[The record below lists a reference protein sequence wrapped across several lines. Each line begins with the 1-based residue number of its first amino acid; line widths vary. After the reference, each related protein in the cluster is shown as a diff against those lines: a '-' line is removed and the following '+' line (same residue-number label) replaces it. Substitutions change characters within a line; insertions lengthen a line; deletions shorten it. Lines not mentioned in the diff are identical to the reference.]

1 MTATAIEREPYEVP
15 EGGLAS
21 FLTATEGDW
30 SDAALEGPETG
41 YVVQMADKLAQYG
54 REGDTKLAHVA
65 PGETV
70 VPLEVLDA
78 DPELKNRLFAQM
90 RDMGLEPERYIVGSE
105 LNSLNPTTGQPEFL
119 LKKIFK
125 GIKKAVKGVIK
136 VFKKIAPIVLPIAL
150 NFLFPGLGAIASGA
164 LGSGIGTLVQGG
176 SLKDAFKSALIG
188 GAVGG
193 LASGVSGAISGEGF
207 IEGVKGG
214 LPGGTFGGGA
224 PTKAPIETG
233 VPDFV
238 AGTETGVLPPALDT
252 ATVAA
257 GATPTT
263 AQQAVA
269 QAVDPLQQS
278 LISAKDTAAQLG
290 LPGGQLAPLPTAAS
304 PTNAALMQQA
314 QANAAKPL
322 MSPVTSQAVSSSA
335 AGGVDLVGPPE
346 DLAGGATNAQEA
358 AAIAENLSSLTPGAE
373 RSFFEKT
380 SDYLFRAGQS
390 PAEVQALKDAAFKQ
404 TYADTLAR
412 YQAVPNMS
420 AEVAQQ
426 AALKAAEAAAAS
438 AGPELFGSQLL
449 AKYGPSALGI
459 TGLMAATG
467 AFEQPEMEELPDAFG
482 GMTGSKL
489 LQMYPQQYGLA
500 QPGSGYV
507 PIGAANG
514 GDISSF
520 PRRNG
525 AIYGP
530 GTETSDDVPAM
541 LSDGEFVMTARAV
554 RGAGNGSRELG
565 MRRMYDM
572 MRKFEG
578 GAIRGN

>member
-105 LNSLNPTTGQPEFL
+105 LNSLNPTTGQPEFF

-125 GIKKAVKGVIK
+125 GIKKAVKGVVK

-150 NFLFPGLGAIASGA
+150 NFMFPGLGAIASGA

-304 PTNAALMQQA
+304 PTSAAVMQQA
-314 QANAAKPL
+314 QANAAAPA
-322 MSPVTSQAVSSSA
+322 MSPVIDTGASA
-335 AGGVDLVGPPE
+335 APAATTAPQAGT
-346 DLAGGATNAQEA
+346 DLAAG
-358 AAIAENLSSLTPGAE
+358 LSTVGE
-373 RSFFEKT
+373 QRGFFDKAG
-380 SDYLFRAGQS
+380 DFLFRAGQN

-467 AFEQPEMEELPDAFG
+467 AFEQPEMGELQDAFG

-489 LQMYPQQYGLA
+489 LQMYPQRYGLA
-500 QPGSGYV
+500 APGSGYV
-507 PIGAANG
+507 PITAANG

-520 PRRNG
+520 PRKNG

-578 GAIRGN
+578 GAVRG

>member
-105 LNSLNPTTGQPEFL
+105 LNSLNPTTGQPEFF

-269 QAVDPLQQS
+269 QAVDPSMVASTTQAAVESPLTVAQGITDPS
-278 LISAKDTAAQLG
+278 MVSSASTAMTADPIGMAGATTPATPPVAKAPMTPDVQAGTGQAAQAAGDATMTNIGSLADITPAARQAVDPGFFASIKQFFSTGNPEFLKQAFLPGTSPDVVIQRLKKANFTVTPAMESQIVEALAPGIIRSYAPTVGLG
-290 LPGGQLAPLPTAAS
+290 L
-304 PTNAALMQQA
+304 
-314 QANAAKPL
+314 
-322 MSPVTSQAVSSSA
+322 
-335 AGGVDLVGPPE
+335 GVMG
-346 DLAGGATNAQEA
+346 LAGG
-358 AAIAENLSSLTPGAE
+358 
-373 RSFFEKT
+373 
-380 SDYLFRAGQS
+380 
-390 PAEVQALKDAAFKQ
+390 
-404 TYADTLAR
+404 
-412 YQAVPNMS
+412 
-420 AEVAQQ
+420 
-426 AALKAAEAAAAS
+426 
-438 AGPELFGSQLL
+438 
-449 AKYGPSALGI
+449 
-459 TGLMAATG
+459 
-467 AFEQPEMEELPDAFG
+467 FEQPEMEELPDAFG

-541 LSDGEFVMTARAV
+541 LSDGEFVMTAQAV

-578 GAIRGN
+578 GAVRGR

>member
-1 MTATAIEREPYEVP
+1 MTAAAIQQEPYEVP

-30 SDAALEGPETG
+30 SDKALEGPETG
-41 YVVQMADKLAQYG
+41 YVIQMAEKLTEYG
-54 REGDTKLAHVA
+54 REGDTELAHVA

-90 RDMGLEPERYIVGSE
+90 RDMGLEPERYVVGSE
-105 LNSLNPTTGQPEFL
+105 LNSINPETGRPEFF

-125 GIKKAVKGVIK
+125 GIKKAVKGVVK

-150 NFLFPGLGAIASGA
+150 GIMFPALGAMGAGA

-176 SLKDAFKSALIG
+176 SLKDAFKSALLG

-193 LASGVSGAISGEGF
+193 LASGISGAMSGQGF
-207 IEGVKGG
+207 VEGVKGG

-224 PTKAPIETG
+224 PTQAPIETG

-238 AGTETGVLPPALDT
+238 AGAEAGALPPALDT
-252 ATVAA
+252 ATVAS
-257 GATPTT
+257 GATPAT
-263 AQQAVA
+263 AQQAVS
-269 QAVDPLQQS
+269 QAMDPLQQS

-304 PTNAALMQQA
+304 PTSAAVMQQA
-314 QANAAKPL
+314 QANAAAPA
-322 MSPVTSQAVSSSA
+322 MSPVLDTGASA
-335 AGGVDLVGPPE
+335 APAATTAPQ
-346 DLAGGATNAQEA
+346 AGTEQAAQATGEA
-358 AAIAENLSSLTPGAE
+358 AATTLSSIADITP
-373 RSFFEKT
+373 
-380 SDYLFRAGQS
+380 
-390 PAEVQALKDAAFKQ
+390 
-404 TYADTLAR
+404 
-412 YQAVPNMS
+412 AVR
-420 AEVAQQ
+420 Q
-426 AALKAAEAAAAS
+426 AADPGFFASIKDFFATGNIDSLKQAFLPGTQPEVILGKLKAAGYNVTPEVASQMAEA
-438 AGPELFGSQLL
+438 L
-449 AKYGPSALGI
+449 APGMLRSYGPTIGLGLGVMGL
-459 TGLMAATG
+459 TGG
-467 AFEQPEMEELPDAFG
+467 FEAPAMGDVPDAYG

-500 QPGSGYV
+500 QPGSQYK

-514 GDISSF
+514 GGIDSF
-520 PRRNG
+520 PRKNG

-541 LSDGEFVMTARAV
+541 LSDGEFVMTAQAV

-578 GAIRGN
+578 GAVRG

>member
-1 MTATAIEREPYEVP
+1 MEIMTAAAIQQEPYEVP

-30 SDAALEGPETG
+30 SDKALEGPETG
-41 YVVQMADKLAQYG
+41 YVIQMAEKLTEYG
-54 REGDTKLAHVA
+54 REGDTELAHVA

-90 RDMGLEPERYIVGSE
+90 RDMGLEPERYVVGSE
-105 LNSLNPTTGQPEFL
+105 LNSINPETGRPEFF
-119 LKKIFK
+119 LKKIVK
-125 GIKKAVKGVIK
+125 GIKKAVKGVVK

-150 NFLFPGLGAIASGA
+150 NFMFPGLGAIASGA

-188 GAVGG
+188 GAMGG
-193 LASGVSGAISGEGF
+193 LASGISGAMGGQGF
-207 IEGVKGG
+207 VEGVKGG

-224 PTKAPIETG
+224 PTQAPIETG

-238 AGTETGVLPPALDT
+238 AGAEAGALPPALDT

-257 GATPTT
+257 GAPVT

-304 PTNAALMQQA
+304 PTSAAVMQQA
-314 QANAAKPL
+314 QANAAAPA
-322 MSPVTSQAVSSSA
+322 MSPIIDTGASAV
-335 AGGVDLVGPPE
+335 
-346 DLAGGATNAQEA
+346 A
-358 AAIAENLSSLTPGAE
+358 AAPPTGIEQVAGTDISAGIPTVGEQRG
-373 RSFFEKT
+373 FFDKAG
-380 SDYLFRAGQS
+380 DFLFRAGQN

-412 YQAVPNMS
+412 YQGLGVAGD
-420 AEVAQQ
+420 VAQQ

-467 AFEQPEMEELPDAFG
+467 AFEQPEMGELPDAFG

-489 LQMYPQQYGLA
+489 LQMYPQRYGLA
-500 QPGSGYV
+500 APGSGYV
-507 PIGAANG
+507 PITAANG

-520 PRRNG
+520 PRKNG

-541 LSDGEFVMTARAV
+541 LSDGEFVMTAQAV

-578 GAIRGN
+578 GAVRG